1 VNKSLL
7 KDEVVPDQGR
17 EVLEKIRLVLDQL
30 NTTGISYC
38 HWKSNYHI
46 EYALSGKEDLDLL
59 VDEEDFP
66 GFVAILMGHGFKQ
79 ADSISSKMQPGVF
92 HFLGNDEAT
101 GSLIN
106 IHTFTRILTGDHFLK
121 SWNFPFAKM
130 LLSDTYL
137 SDGIRLPAKSSEI
150 IVFTIRYMIKYTT
163 LIDCYTTMK
172 STAGI
177 KEELEWLED
186 GGDIGASLATLQD
199 FFPEISPD
207 RFREALALLPEEGK
221 ILRKIRLGRVFG
233 MCLKKYKRYSKPDQ
247 VFLTLIVLIRM
258 AFNRLVR
265 HEKHMRLQTG
275 GKLIALVGPQATGKS
290 TLAAAVRKWLGA
302 ELSISY
308 IHAGKP
314 PATVLTYLANKMIP
328 VTKRIFSSYDTV
340 EYDKAAESNDV
351 GYDFPLM
358 FVLRRVMLAYERKKL
373 LGRVYRETRNGKIC
387 LSDRYPSDVVGAIDG
402 ATFSDEAISAQG
414 SAIKRW
420 LMKLERTL
428 YDQICSPDM
437 VLQLSVSVEEAVRR
451 NLVRDKE
458 GEQTTEY
465 VERRHA
471 MNRLPE
477 FHRCPVASISTDKSI
492 ADTIIE
498 VKQFIWR
505 HL

>member
-1 VNKSLL
+1 MKNGAAT
-7 KDEVVPDQGR
+7 DRNRDI
-17 EVLEKIRLVLDQL
+17 LEKIQLVLDQL
-30 NTTGISYC
+30 NSTGIGYC

-46 EYALSGKEDLDLL
+46 EYALGGKEDLDLL

-66 GFVAILMGHGFKQ
+66 GFVAILMEHGFKQ

-106 IHTFTRILTGDHFLK
+106 IHAFTRILTGDHFLK

-130 LLSDTYL
+130 LLSDTRL
-137 SDGIRLPAKSSEI
+137 SNGIRLPAKTSEI

-172 STAGI
+172 STADI

-186 GGDIGASLATLQD
+186 GGDIEASLATLKD
-199 FFPEISPD
+199 FFPEISPP
-207 RFREALALLPEEGK
+207 RFKQALAILPENGK
-221 ILRKIRLGRVFG
+221 LIGKIRLGRVFG
-233 MCLKKYKRYSKPDQ
+233 KCLKKYRRFSKPRQ
-247 VFLTLIVLIRM
+247 VFLTLIVLMRM

-265 HEKHMRLQTG
+265 HEKHMRFKTG

-290 TLAAAVRKWLGA
+290 TLAAAVRDWLGA
-302 ELSISY
+302 ELAITY

-314 PATVLTYLANKMIP
+314 PATVLTYLANMIIP
-328 VTKRIFSSYDTV
+328 VAKRIFSSYDTV
-340 EYDKAAESNDV
+340 EYDKAAENNDD

-387 LSDRYPSDVVGAIDG
+387 LSDRYPSDVIGAIDG
-402 ATFSDEAISAQG
+402 ATFSDEVISAQR
-414 SAIKRW
+414 SAVKRW
-420 LMKLERTL
+420 LMKLERKL

-437 VLQLSVSVEEAVRR
+437 VLQLSVSVEEAIKR
-451 NLVRDKE
+451 NQNREKE
-458 GEQTTEY
+458 GVEQTTEY

-471 MNRLPE
+471 MIRLPE
-477 FHRCPVASISTDKSI
+477 FQRCPVASISTDKSI
-492 ADTIIE
+492 SDTIIE
-498 VKQFIWR
+498 VKRFIWR